1 MKLIDRIPLGH
12 LILIALILAVM
23 PAIVPPFPE
32 PHLVEKLRMLADGT
46 LTKPLDIFDLFLHAT
61 PITLLVIRLVR
72 MGMGKS
78 NSNSNS

>member
-1 MKLIDRIPLGH
+1 MKFIDRIPLGH

-78 NSNSNS
+78 NSNS